1 MDMAN
6 SWFLLRQSS
15 PLGTKLATLL
25 CLPAGIGS
33 IFANVPVVTSLLC
46 LPTGEEAEEASG
58 SRLPSARGIGAGDGV
73 AGATAAAVQ
82 DSARTARF
90 YTPREMPTPRATSGQ
105 ASTLAQG
112 ICSSRP
118 LCMTLNEGACLPRL
132 THVCHAQATPRHGQS
147 PALNARQLLH
157 GQGRACKGALRRPA
171 LRTHSRSCQGGRLP
185 EQACHAEKTISCPP
199 CICW

>member
-147 PALNARQLLH
+147 PALTPDSFFTARD
-157 GQGRACKGALRRPA
+157 APA
-171 LRTHSRSCQGGRLP
+171 GSPSQASVEDTQQELPGGRLP